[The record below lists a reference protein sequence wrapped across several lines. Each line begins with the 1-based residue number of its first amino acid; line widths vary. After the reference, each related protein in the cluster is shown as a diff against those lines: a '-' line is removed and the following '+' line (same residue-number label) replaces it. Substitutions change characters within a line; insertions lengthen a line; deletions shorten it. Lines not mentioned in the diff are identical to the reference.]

1 MKTLKQII
9 KENYKFRI
17 NRDSIVY
24 PYQYAPTSFQ
34 ELRGIIIDKCDE
46 FEEGTK
52 NNPVDF
58 NDVDLSKMDSIRA
71 IFQYQKFEYIDVSTW
86 NPANYNLTNLEAV
99 FFECRN
105 LKELDLSSWDVS
117 NVKNFNNMFKGCRQL
132 EKLNISTWKISP
144 DANTTDMF
152 KDCNS
157 SIIPSWYKN

>member
-1 MKTLKQII
+1 MKSLQRTLKESLRLNIDD
-9 KENYKFRI
+9 K
-17 NRDSIVY
+17 
-24 PYQYAPTSFQ
+24 PYEYAPTSFQ
-34 ELRGIIIDKCDE
+34 ELRGIIIDKRAE
-46 FEEGTK
+46 NERGTK

-58 NDVDLSKMDSIRA
+58 NDIDLSNMDSIRA

-86 NPANYNLTNLEAV
+86 NPINYNITNLEAV
-99 FFECRN
+99 FFECYK

-117 NVKNFNNMFKGCRQL
+117 NVKTFNNMFKGCRNL

-144 DANTTDMF
+144 DADTTDMF